1 MSEYFIG
8 NPDLY
13 DERAATEERET
24 LEVESW
30 MYPYDPNED
39 DEDDES

>member
-30 MYPYDPNED
+30 MYPDEVDGED
-39 DEDDES
+39 DDES